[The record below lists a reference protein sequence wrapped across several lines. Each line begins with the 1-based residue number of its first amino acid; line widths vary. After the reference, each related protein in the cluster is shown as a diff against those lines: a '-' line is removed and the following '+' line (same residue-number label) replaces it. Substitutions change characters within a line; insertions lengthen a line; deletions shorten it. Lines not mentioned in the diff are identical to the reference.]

1 MFAIEDYPDLM
12 QAEGLE
18 EAIVGVINRLGT
30 QALCYDLNKVI
41 DILMRDMSE
50 EEAWEYFYYNIEGCY
65 VGENTPVYLTYL

>member
-1 MFAIEDYPDLM
+1 MFAIEDYPELV
-12 QAEGLE
+12 QADGLE

-30 QALCYDLNKVI
+30 QALCYDLDKVI
-41 DILMRDMSE
+41 NILMRDMSK